1 MILRSRLGDIRF
13 GSKAD
18 IGAGPRDVRFTPKSG
33 HWNSVAK
40 CPLCA
45 KSGLM
50 RCEKKCRY
58 SIPLP
63 SRQRDAAGF
72 RTRGALDIKRP
83 KDRLLFTVGRNQVYS
98 AFSAWRRAVGVCR
111 YGPRVAPPTSARADR

>member
-1 MILRSRLGDIRF
+1 MSSSW
-13 GSKAD
+13 GSAMSAMGQKQTLKCRQTMSALPPKAD
-18 IGAGPRDVRFTPKSG
+18 IRYRDQHVRFVPK
-33 HWNSVAK
+33 ADI
-40 CPLCA
+40 L
-45 KSGLM
+45 

-72 RTRGALDIKRP
+72 RTRGALDIERP
-83 KDRLLFTVGRNQVYS
+83 KDRLLFAVGRNQVYS

-111 YGPRVAPPTSARADR
+111 YGPHAGPPTSARADP